1 MDEKVDKYG
10 NVYLKYH
17 REEFMDGSDIIN
29 NILLSK
35 MRAIFDQKEI
45 KDIYMTHV
53 IDGDKNIDY
62 SLLENRKNS
71 KNIIKIDDKKIIEN
85 NKYRFPIV
93 YIICDNNHIAV
104 NDNDFVLPPEE
115 KEFMDKGEIG

>member
-29 NILLSK
+29 SILLSK
-35 MRAIFDQKEI
+35 MRAIFDKKEI

-62 SLLENRKNS
+62 SLLKNRKNS
-71 KNIIKIDDKKIIEN
+71 KNIIKIDDKNIIEN

-104 NDNDFVLPPEE
+104 NDDDFVIPPEE

>member
-93 YIICDNNHIAV
+93 YIICDNNHIAI

>member
-10 NVYLKYH
+10 NIYLKFH
-17 REEFMDGSDIIN
+17 REEFIDGSDIIN

-45 KDIYMTHV
+45 KNIYMTHV
-53 IDGDKNIDY
+53 IDENKNIDY

-71 KNIIKIDDKKIIEN
+71 KNIIKINDKNIIEN

-93 YIICDNNHIAV
+93 YIICNDNHIAV
-104 NDNDFVLPPEE
+104 NDDDFVIPPEE

>member
-115 KEFMDKGEIG
+115 KEFMDKVEIG